1 MSHNYEPEK
10 AARRH
15 KPAIIGIIVALLV
28 ALGAF
33 LVFSPGAEDDGGDG
47 IATTPPPAGVTSTEA
62 AGTEAETAAPVSPD
76 AGTPADG
83 VDGDG
88 GAIPDATT
96 PAAPA
101 N

>member
-28 ALGAF
+28 ALAAF
-33 LVFSPGAEDDGGDG
+33 LVFSPGAVEDGGDG

-62 AGTEAETAAPVSPD
+62 AGTEAGTAAPVAPD
-76 AGTPADG
+76 AGTPADAMEG
-83 VDGDG
+83 GDG
-88 GAIPDATT
+88 AMSDPAT